1 MGKVTDIQ
9 PWLDYFELL
18 QTYEQ
23 KGFLEVAY
31 DKHEA
36 FITRAALYTL
46 ADTTSGSVPVGSAD
60 GEPAPSSL
68 LPSQTAVGDSVAD
81 PQPSSIPSPDG
92 SYAAA
97 VFAVARRIRTYAAFS
112 AQQGPR
118 YFSWTFALHVVHED
132 APHDLIYT
140 LLLSRRRR
148 WWWPFRET
156 ESIEMIEYES
166 KKQQ

>member
-1 MGKVTDIQ
+1 MGKATDIQ

-60 GEPAPSSL
+60 GKSSPSSPV
-68 LPSQTAVGDSVAD
+68 PSPTAVGDSVAD
-81 PQPSSIPSPDG
+81 PLPSSDG

-112 AQQGPR
+112 AQHGSR

-148 WWWPFRET
+148 WWWPFRKT